1 MSTGE
6 SKNPSTLPARDVDGF
21 RRKLLTR
28 KRHQDGMLLKLKH
41 GWACRFYEQGDR
53 QRKRVQKFLGSFKKL
68 TKPQAKKA
76 MREVLAV
83 VNENVASPPETETTT
98 FREYADRWI
107 EDCETRE
114 KKPIKDSVSRDW
126 RSILKNHLHG
136 PIGDL
141 PLSDVGN
148 RTMKSLVER
157 LSRKKL
163 APATIRNICLVVKL
177 VKSSALD
184 DDGNQL
190 FPERWN
196 SRFIDAPT
204 VDPTKQRR
212 PTFTAEQISGIVKA
226 ATGRLQMAAILFA
239 ATGLRAGELLGLEL
253 RHFDGTSITIDQAV
267 WGPGQVQ
274 GPKTR
279 NAYRTVDLHPSVSA
293 LLKQF
298 IGDRTSGFIFRAS
311 GGRPLTQANFLRRE
325 LHPLL
330 ASLEIPMRG
339 FHSFRR
345 FRNTFLRQSH
355 CPDGILKFWLGHAG
369 RDMSDTYD
377 RSREDVQYRQDVAK
391 TMGIGFELPIALST
405 KQKREKSSQSDVF
418 SLIGRQAETAVSG

>member
-1 MSTGE
+1 VRYYEPGE
-6 SKNPSTLPARDVDGF
+6 GN
-21 RRKLLTR
+21 
-28 KRHQDGMLLKLKH
+28 
-41 GWACRFYEQGDR
+41 
-53 QRKRVQKFLGSFKKL
+53 RKRVQKFLGSYEKL

-83 VNENVASPPETETTT
+83 VNENVAVLSETETTT

-107 EDCETRE
+107 EDCETRK

-126 RSILKNHLHG
+126 RSILKNHLDG

-177 VKSSALD
+177 VKASAID
-184 DDGNQL
+184 EDGNQL

-212 PTFTAEQISGIVKA
+212 PTFTAEQVSAIVRT

-239 ATGLRAGELLGLEL
+239 SSGLRAGELLGLEV
-253 RHFDGTSITIDQAV
+253 RHFDGTSITVNQAV

-274 GPKTR
+274 GPKTQ

-298 IGDRTSGFIFRAS
+298 IGKRTSGFIFRAS
-311 GGRPLTQANFLRRE
+311 SGGPLTQANFLRRE

-330 ASLEIPMRG
+330 ESLEIPMRG

-355 CPDGILKFWLGHAG
+355 CPDGLLKFWMGHAG
-369 RDMSDTYD
+369 ASMSDTYD
-377 RSREDVQYRQDVAK
+377 RSREDVRYRQDVAK
-391 TMGIGFELPIALST
+391 AMGFGFDLPVALT
-405 KQKREKSSQSDVF
+405 AKCKREKSSQSDVI
-418 SLIGRQAETAVSG
+418 SLIGRQEETVISG